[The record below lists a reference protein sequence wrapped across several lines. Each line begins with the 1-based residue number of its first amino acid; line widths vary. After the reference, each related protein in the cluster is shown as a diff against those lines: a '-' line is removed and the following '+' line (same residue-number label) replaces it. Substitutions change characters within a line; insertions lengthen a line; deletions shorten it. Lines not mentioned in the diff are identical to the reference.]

1 MALDHFVS
9 QVHLKNFY
17 APDLGERMY
26 AMRKTDLKRFTC
38 DAYSQCRIEDGS
50 TNNYLEEPRAIEEFL
65 RDVEPRYNVAI
76 ANARRG
82 RLEREDV
89 FAISGFA
96 AYVQSCSP
104 GGMRIHAGPMQSTL
118 EFTAAMLDDMGL
130 LPPVPPELGAD
141 TLTDLL
147 RSKSVVVNIDPKY
160 PQSIGINTIL
170 KSTSMWGNSVWDLI
184 INEDPDNPFFT
195 SEYPIAIEG
204 SSRPGIINRLVP
216 LAPDLA
222 LRIWP
227 DLRQRGRVDL
237 DFAALRTRKVRS
249 TRQDV
254 LHINRSIVQSA
265 ESTVYFSR
273 DLPWIPGFVEKNR
286 AFRIGSESA
295 QIPQGE
301 QQMII
306 SSLKIEKVEGQR

>member
-1 MALDHFVS
+1 M
-9 QVHLKNFY
+9 
-17 APDLGERMY
+17 
-26 AMRKTDLKRFTC
+26 
-38 DAYSQCRIEDGS
+38 
-50 TNNYLEEPRAIEEFL
+50 
-65 RDVEPRYNVAI
+65 
-76 ANARRG
+76 
-82 RLEREDV
+82 
-89 FAISGFA
+89 
-96 AYVQSCSP
+96 
-104 GGMRIHAGPMQSTL
+104 
-118 EFTAAMLDDMGL
+118 
-130 LPPVPPELGAD
+130 PV
-141 TLTDLL
+141 
-147 RSKSVVVNIDPKY
+147 
-160 PQSIGINTIL
+160 
-170 KSTSMWGNSVWDLI
+170 
-184 INEDPDNPFFT
+184 
-195 SEYPIAIEG
+195 
-204 SSRPGIINRLVP
+204 